1 MDSLGRLNKVE
12 VAAEVKS
19 VKMPTRIVL
28 NQSDPEVLFLQAAD
42 LGAPPLLSIPLARRE
57 AVATSPSA
65 VAKVISST

>member
-42 LGAPPLLSIPLARRE
+42 LGAPPVSIPLARRE
-57 AVATSPSA
+57 AVATSPST